1 MTFEKI
7 CEDIFRLKVPF
18 EGIYTAVWMLRD
30 GEACILLDAA
40 TTESDVTDYILPALE
55 RMNAHPTHLAC
66 SHHHDDHS
74 GGMAILAARFPD
86 AVLLAADPGLC
97 RRFSPCAVSHKQA
110 LSKHVYVLHL
120 PGHTE
125 DMLGLWDERSRT
137 LITGDALQLD
147 GVDRWGTCVAHPAAY
162 RHTLEQILALAP
174 ERLLA
179 SHDFVP
185 LGFRA
190 EGKAAVQE
198 YVAQCERSL
207 KRIQSLVQT
216 HGELEAKALRELI
229 CNRSP
234 ELPPVAL
241 ATVRALLSEENNYIK

>member
-1 MTFEKI
+1 MLFEKI
-7 CEDIFRLKVPF
+7 CEDVFRLKVPF
-18 EGIYTAVWMLRD
+18 EGIYTAVWLLRD

-40 TTESDVTDYILPALE
+40 TTESDVMTYILPALAQMKM
-55 RMNAHPTHLAC
+55 RPTHLVC

-74 GGMAILAARFPD
+74 GGMAALASCFPD
-86 AVLLAADPGLC
+86 ALLFAADPGHYE
-97 RRFSPCAVSHKQA
+97 RFSPQPVEHGQA
-110 LSKHVYVLHL
+110 LSEHVVALLL

-125 DMLGLWDERSRT
+125 DMVGLWDERSRT
-137 LITGDALQLD
+137 LITGDALQLE

-162 RHTLEQILALAP
+162 RRTLEQILALAP

-190 EGKAAVQE
+190 EGSAAVQE
-198 YVAQCERSL
+198 YVARCEQSL
-207 KRIQSLVQT
+207 QRVRSLVQT
-216 HGELEAKALRELI
+216 YGDLEAKAIRELI
-229 CNRSP
+229 CNQSP

-241 ATVRALLSEENNYIK
+241 ATVRALLTEENGCW